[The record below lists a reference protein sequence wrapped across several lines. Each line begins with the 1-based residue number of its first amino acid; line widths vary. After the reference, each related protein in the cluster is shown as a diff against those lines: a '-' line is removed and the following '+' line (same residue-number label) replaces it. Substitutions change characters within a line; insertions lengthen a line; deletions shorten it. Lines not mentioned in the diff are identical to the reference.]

1 MPKDERGGFATN
13 WEVGGTGARKALMI
27 HCSLANQ
34 RAWNGIKEQLEDL
47 ATFTS
52 FDLPGHGKSGDW
64 VGRGEFQ
71 EVSTAIAKDLL
82 NGPSD
87 LIGHSFGATVALR
100 LALENPGLVRS
111 LTLIEPVY
119 FFVAQGAV
127 EADAHLE
134 EYAKLVKDMR
144 AGEKETATRE
154 FSHLWGDGTP
164 WEEQGEKQ
172 RASAIKRIHLIL
184 AHSPA
189 IYEDI
194 GGVLPE
200 GRLEQLDI
208 PVLLIDGAM
217 SPPVIGVI
225 QMRLLERLQNAK
237 RITVEDARHMVPITH
252 PVEVAVAI
260 RNFWAEYADG

>member
-13 WEVGGTGARKALMI
+13 WEVSGTGARKALMI

-34 RAWNGIKEQLEDL
+34 RAWRGIKEQLDDA

-52 FDLPGHGKSGDW
+52 FDLPGHGQSGAW
-64 VGRGEFQ
+64 EGRGEFQ
-71 EVSTAIAKDLL
+71 AVSTAIAKDLL

-100 LALENPGLVRS
+100 LAVENPKLVRS

-119 FFVAQGAV
+119 FAALRGTVVFDDYELVFAEFVRAM
-127 EADAHLE
+127 EADE
-134 EYAKLVKDMR
+134 E
-144 AGEKETATRE
+144 ESATRE
-154 FSHLWGDGTP
+154 FSRLWGDGTP
-164 WEEQGEKQ
+164 WEEQSEKQ

-189 IYEDI
+189 IMDDPA
-194 GGVLPE
+194 GVLAP
-200 GRLEQLDI
+200 GRLEHLDI

-217 SPPVIGVI
+217 SPSVIDAI
-225 QMRLLERLQNAK
+225 QNRLLVRLPNAK
-237 RITVEDARHMVPITH
+237 RHSVADACHMVPITH
-252 PVEVAVAI
+252 PVETSVMIREFLAAI
-260 RNFWAEYADG
+260 SFI